1 MCFDNNKKIYVFSFY
16 PVDKQSKTGGQARLQ
31 ALLEGLNKKKLTP
44 VFLISIFFLMLGLSF
59 AAVPLYELFCRVTG
73 FAGTT
78 QVAKNKEAPKIVVNQ
93 VYKLRFDTNVGNQL
107 EWDFFPEKNT
117 LELKPGEVHNVKF
130 NVQNLSQSESSGVA
144 SYNASPSSFGIYLS
158 KIGCFCFE
166 KQPLKP
172 GEKKEFI
179 LSFFLD
185 PKVVD
190 DNKTKD
196 ISDVTLS
203 YTFFSAEYYKK

>member
-1 MCFDNNKKIYVFSFY
+1 M
-16 PVDKQSKTGGQARLQ
+16 T
-31 ALLEGLNKKKLTP
+31 LNKKKLTP
-44 VFLISIFFLMLGLSF
+44 VILVTIFFLMLGLSF

-78 QVAKNKEAPKIVVNQ
+78 QNAINKELPKVVINQ
-93 VYKLRFDTNVGNQL
+93 AYKIRFDTNLGNKL
-107 EWDFFPEKNT
+107 DWKFYPEKNT
-117 LELKPGEVHNVKF
+117 LDLKPGEVHNVNF
-130 NVQNLSQSESSGVA
+130 YVENLSQAESAGVA
-144 SYNASPSSFGIYLS
+144 SFNVSPSSFGIYLN

-166 KQPLKP
+166 KQGLKP
-172 GEKKEFI
+172 GEKREFV

-203 YTFFSAEYYKK
+203 FTFFSSEYYKS

>member
-1 MCFDNNKKIYVFSFY
+1 M
-16 PVDKQSKTGGQARLQ
+16 T
-31 ALLEGLNKKKLTP
+31 LNKKKLTP
-44 VFLISIFFLMLGLSF
+44 VVLVSIFVLMLGLSF

-78 QVAKNKEAPKIVVNQ
+78 QNAKNKEIPKIVINQ
-93 VYKLRFDTNVGNQL
+93 IYKLRFDTNIGNQL
-107 EWDFFPEKNT
+107 EWNFFPEKNT
-117 LELKPGEVHNVKF
+117 IELKPGEVKNVKF
-130 NVQNLSQSESSGVA
+130 YVENLSQAESAGVA
-144 SYNASPSSFGIYLS
+144 SYNASPSSFGKYLN

-166 KQPLKP
+166 KQPLKA
-172 GEKKEFI
+172 GEKKEFV

>member
-1 MCFDNNKKIYVFSFY
+1 M
-16 PVDKQSKTGGQARLQ
+16 T
-31 ALLEGLNKKKLTP
+31 LNKKKLTP
-44 VFLISIFFLMLGLSF
+44 VILVAIFFLMLGLSF

-78 QVAKNKEAPKIVVNQ
+78 QNAANKELPKVVINQ
-93 VYKLRFDTNVGNQL
+93 SYKIRFDTNLGNKL
-107 EWDFFPEKNT
+107 DWKFYPEKNT
-117 LELKPGEVHNVKF
+117 QDLKPGEVHNVNFYVENLGQTGTAGVSSF
-130 NVQNLSQSESSGVA
+130 NV
-144 SYNASPSSFGIYLS
+144 SPSSFGIYLN

-166 KQPLKP
+166 KQILKP
-172 GEKKEFI
+172 GEKREFT

-203 YTFFSAEYYKK
+203 FTFFSSEYYKN

>member
-1 MCFDNNKKIYVFSFY
+1 M
-16 PVDKQSKTGGQARLQ
+16 T
-31 ALLEGLNKKKLTP
+31 LNKRKLTP
-44 VFLISIFFLMLGLSF
+44 IILISIFVFMLGLSF

-78 QVAKNKEAPKIVVNQ
+78 QNAKNKEIPKIVINQ
-93 VYKLRFDTNVGNQL
+93 IYKLRFDTNIGNQL
-107 EWDFFPEKNT
+107 EWNFFPEKNT
-117 LELKPGEVHNVKF
+117 LELKPGEVKNVKF
-130 NVQNLSQSESSGVA
+130 YVENLSQAASSGVA
-144 SYNASPSSFGIYLS
+144 SYNASPTSFGKYLN

>member
-1 MCFDNNKKIYVFSFY
+1 M
-16 PVDKQSKTGGQARLQ
+16 T
-31 ALLEGLNKKKLTP
+31 LNKRKLTP
-44 VFLISIFFLMLGLSF
+44 IVLISIFLLMLGLSF

-78 QVAKNKEAPKIVVNQ
+78 QNASNKEVPKIIVNQ
-93 VYKLRFDTNVGNQL
+93 TYELRFDTNVGNKL
-107 EWDFFPEKNT
+107 DWKFYPEKKT
-117 LELKPGEVHNVKF
+117 LSLKPGEEHNVNF
-130 NVQNLSQSESSGVA
+130 YVDNFSQTGTAGVA
-144 SYNASPSSFGIYLS
+144 SFNVSPSSFGIYLN

-166 KQPLKP
+166 KQGLEP
-172 GEKKEFI
+172 GEKRMFE

-203 YTFFSAEYYKK
+203 FTFFSSEYYKS

>member
-1 MCFDNNKKIYVFSFY
+1 MTI
-16 PVDKQSKTGGQARLQ
+16 
-31 ALLEGLNKKKLTP
+31 
-44 VFLISIFFLMLGLSF
+44 
-59 AAVPLYELFCRVTG
+59 
-73 FAGTT
+73 
-78 QVAKNKEAPKIVVNQ
+78 NQ
-93 VYKLRFDTNVGNQL
+93 IYKLRFDTNVGNQL
-107 EWDFFPEKNT
+107 EWNFFPEKNT

-130 NVQNLSQSESSGVA
+130 YIQNLSKLESSGVA
-144 SYNASPSSFGIYLS
+144 SYNASPSSFGIYLN

-190 DNKTKD
+190 DSKTKD

-203 YTFFSAEYYKK
+203 YTFFSTEYYKK

>member
-1 MCFDNNKKIYVFSFY
+1 M
-16 PVDKQSKTGGQARLQ
+16 T
-31 ALLEGLNKKKLTP
+31 LNKKKLTP
-44 VFLISIFFLMLGLSF
+44 IVLVTIFILMLGLSF

-78 QVAKNKEAPKIVVNQ
+78 QNATSKEVPKIVINQ
-93 VYKLRFDTNVGNQL
+93 VYKLRFDTNIGNKL
-107 EWDFFPEKNT
+107 DWKFYPEKKV
-117 LELKPGEVHNVKF
+117 LDLLPGEIHNVNF
-130 NVQNLSQSESSGVA
+130 YVENLSQTESAGVA
-144 SYNASPSSFGIYLS
+144 SFNASPSSFGIYLN

-166 KQPLKP
+166 KQSLEP
-172 GEKKEFI
+172 GEKREFV

-196 ISDVTLS
+196 IADVTLS
-203 YTFFSAEYYKK
+203 FTFFSSEYYKK

>member
-1 MCFDNNKKIYVFSFY
+1 M
-16 PVDKQSKTGGQARLQ
+16 T
-31 ALLEGLNKKKLTP
+31 LNKRKLTP
-44 VFLISIFFLMLGLSF
+44 VILVSIFVLMLGLSF

-78 QVAKNKEAPKIVVNQ
+78 QNAKNKEIPKIVINQ
-93 VYKLRFDTNVGNQL
+93 IYKLRFDTNIGNQL
-107 EWDFFPEKNT
+107 EWNFFPEKNT
-117 LELKPGEVHNVKF
+117 LELKPGEVKNVKF
-130 NVQNLSQSESSGVA
+130 YVENLSQAESAGVA
-144 SYNASPSSFGIYLS
+144 SYNASPSSFGKYLN

-172 GEKKEFI
+172 GEKKEFV
-179 LSFFLD
+179 LSFFLY

>member
-1 MCFDNNKKIYVFSFY
+1 M
-16 PVDKQSKTGGQARLQ
+16 T
-31 ALLEGLNKKKLTP
+31 LNKRKLTP
-44 VFLISIFFLMLGLSF
+44 VVLVSIFVLMLGLSF

-78 QVAKNKEAPKIVVNQ
+78 QIAKSKEVPKIVINQ
-93 VYKLRFDTNVGNQL
+93 IYKLRFDTNVGNQL
-107 EWDFFPEKNT
+107 DWNFFPEKNT

-130 NVQNLSQSESSGVA
+130 YIQNSGQSESSGVA
-144 SYNASPSSFGIYLS
+144 SYNASPSSFGIYLN